1 MRTNQRYAS
10 FVLTGF
16 RELELPLFGLPGTRV
31 NRVLCSRLSG
41 GGNGGV
47 CFARADGDHLCYPD
61 DPVAYMWTVKV

>member
-1 MRTNQRYAS
+1 
-10 FVLTGF
+10 
-16 RELELPLFGLPGTRV
+16 V

-61 DPVAYMWTVKV
+61 GPVAYMWTVKV